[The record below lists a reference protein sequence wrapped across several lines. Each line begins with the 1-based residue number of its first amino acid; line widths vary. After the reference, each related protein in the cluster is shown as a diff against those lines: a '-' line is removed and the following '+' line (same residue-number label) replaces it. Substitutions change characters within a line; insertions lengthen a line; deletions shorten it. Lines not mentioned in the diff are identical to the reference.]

1 MNSKVFLKVVVPNAI
16 VLRHT
21 IEKSEIDGQIK
32 EKANLN
38 GEKKTNNTW
47 KITQSSYII
56 IESKILKSY
65 KSHQVQKKVDYK

>member
-1 MNSKVFLKVVVPNAI
+1 LKVVVPNAI